1 MRRPI
6 QASAKKTR
14 LRAGWKLTILALL
27 TLLGGSAMAQT
38 TDQTAAGGP
47 ADGQEFT
54 QAGEGGAALP
64 EITVEAENKV
74 RQQIQKGA
82 FSFELDAALVDSFF
96 TAMDEEALGIS
107 PVSGLRPHLNN
118 LEKLASDQPPH
129 CWLRSMSRAPMV
141 TFFPQDPEG
150 HKVQSWQLT
159 ITDFRGAPFKT
170 FTDKN
175 QPPASL
181 AWDGR
186 GDHGEMLKVG
196 YPYSYVFGIT
206 DKGTNSYNYAG
217 VSFRLPALDFGQ
229 DGNRLLELAGG
240 ELFQRE
246 QAKLTDRGHDWLIR
260 ATDEI
265 RCHPYSPIR
274 VVVVAESLPLAEQR
288 ADAVASFLATN
299 MILPREQV
307 ETAAEQ
313 KPDLRAELDG
323 TVRIV
328 IEHAD

>member
-1 MRRPI
+1 MRSSSHAI
-6 QASAKKTR
+6 TEDAR
-14 LRAGWKLTILALL
+14 LRAAGLLNILALL
-27 TLLGGSAMAQT
+27 VLLAGSTAAQT
-38 TDQTAAGGP
+38 ADQTAAGGP

-74 RQQIQKGA
+74 RQQIQKGS
-82 FSFELDAALVDSFF
+82 FSFDLDAALVDSFF

-107 PVSGLRPHLNN
+107 PVSGLKPHLNN

-150 HKVQSWQLT
+150 HQVQSWQLT
-159 ITDFRGAPFKT
+159 ITDYRGAPFKT
-170 FTDKN
+170 FTGGGT
-175 QPPASL
+175 PPASL

-186 GDHGEMLKVG
+186 GDRGDMLQVG

-217 VSFRLPALDFGQ
+217 VSFRLPALDYRQ
-229 DGNRLLELAGG
+229 DGDRRLELAGG
-240 ELFQRE
+240 ELFNRE
-246 QAKLTDRGHDWLIR
+246 QAKLTDRGRDWVIR

-265 RCHPYSPIR
+265 RCHPYSPVR
-274 VVVVAESLPLAEQR
+274 VVVVAEQR
-288 ADAVASFLATN
+288 ADAVASCLATN

>member
-1 MRRPI
+1 MRHSNH
-6 QASAKKTR
+6 ASMQDAPQ
-14 LRAGWKLTILALL
+14 RAADLL
-27 TLLGGSAMAQT
+27 TVLVLLVLLAGTATAQT
-38 TDQTAAGGP
+38 ADQKAEGGP
-47 ADGQEFT
+47 EDGQEFT
-54 QAGEGGAALP
+54 QAGENGAVLP

-74 RQQIQKGA
+74 RQQIQKGS
-82 FSFELDAALVDSFF
+82 FRFELDAALVDSFF

-107 PVSGLRPHLNN
+107 PVSGLKPHLNN

-129 CWLRSMSRAPMV
+129 CWLRAMSQAPMV
-141 TFFPQDPEG
+141 TFYPQDPEG

-159 ITDFRGAPFKT
+159 ITDFRGAPFKIFSGKGT
-170 FTDKN
+170 
-175 QPPASL
+175 PPASL
-181 AWDGR
+181 EWDGR
-186 GDHGEMLKVG
+186 GDRGEMLQVG

-217 VSFRLPALDFGQ
+217 VGFRLPALDYRQ
-229 DGNRLLELAGG
+229 EGNRVLELAGG
-240 ELFQRE
+240 ELFKRE
-246 QAKLTDRGHDWLIR
+246 KAKLTDRGRDWLVR

-265 RCHPYSPIR
+265 RRHPYSPVR

-288 ADAVASFLATN
+288 ADAVASCLATN

-323 TVRIV
+323 TVRIF